1 MRIVAAICWYD
12 EPIESLRRVVASVAP
27 LVSAVAAFDGR
38 WQSFPPDR
46 YWVPQEEDMRAI
58 LHEHGVPDDSGSV
71 DGRDVWASQAA
82 KRTRLYREASMLAE
96 WVLVIDA
103 DEVLHIDCVSA
114 FRERLSMIDRSKS
127 TDALLMRVATPGPRE
142 AGGRDTATAPHGVRW
157 QPRLLRAD
165 TSLTVGPHS
174 HRTIVTDDAV
184 IQMEN
189 AGDRALY
196 VSRRAGRIATIH
208 GASIVNRTH
217 SRSAERIRAKRAYG
231 KARAERGID

>member
-1 MRIVAAICWYD
+1 MRIVAAICHYD
-12 EPIESLRRVVASVAP
+12 ETDEAMQRVLASVAP
-27 LVSAVAAFDGR
+27 IVTQVVALDGAWLGFPADR
-38 WQSFPPDR
+38 HEWQ
-46 YWVPQEEDMRAI
+46 
-58 LHEHGVPDDSGSV
+58 
-71 DGRDVWASQAA
+71 SQAA
-82 KRTRLYREASMLAE
+82 KRTALYREASIDAD

-103 DEVLHIDCVSA
+103 DEEIVIEDPS
-114 FRERLSMIDRSKS
+114 RLRTQLEKIGSRKGA
-127 TDALLMRVATPGPRE
+127 DAVRIRVATPGPVK
-142 AGGRDTATAPHGVRW
+142 AGGHDTATAPQGVRW

-174 HRTIVTDDAV
+174 HRTIVTDEAV

-189 AGDRALY
+189 DDDRALY

-217 SRSAERIRAKRAYG
+217 SRGAERIAAKQAYG